1 MALLALLN
9 AHRTAKTP
17 GSAMSDILSISA
29 RLGLALLLSAMVDVE
44 RSFSDK
50 PAGLRTHILVGL
62 GAALFMTLADVGGF
76 DMGRVAAGVIT
87 GVGFLGAGTI
97 IRERGMV
104 LGLTTAASIWAVAG
118 IGIAVAMK
126 LWVVS
131 VMATGAVI
139 LVLWGLGYLENLV
152 ERALERRRKRG
163 DKKP

>member
-1 MALLALLN
+1 
-9 AHRTAKTP
+9 
-17 GSAMSDILSISA
+17 MSDILSISA
-29 RLGLALLLSAMVDVE
+29 RLGLALLLSAMVGIE